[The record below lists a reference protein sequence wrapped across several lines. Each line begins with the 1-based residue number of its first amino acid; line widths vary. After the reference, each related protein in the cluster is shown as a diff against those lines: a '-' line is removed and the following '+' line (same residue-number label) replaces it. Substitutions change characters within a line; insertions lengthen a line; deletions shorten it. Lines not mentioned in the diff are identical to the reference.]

1 MAKPQMKL
9 KVRLPVYHRPRN
21 QWRREIHRV
30 VAQELRRV
38 GIRYTG
44 SDRFEVAIRLYF
56 AASKLKLIDIDNRVK
71 DILDA
76 LQGHVG
82 GASKK
87 RRMVKALIPN
97 ENQIFRII
105 AEKSLPPWQ
114 SDHGRGHL
122 MIRRYRGPNYR

>member
-1 MAKPQMKL
+1 MAKPLMKL
-9 KVRLPVYHRPRN
+9 KVRLPAYHRPRN
-21 QWRREIHRV
+21 LWRREIHRV
-30 VAQELRRV
+30 VAQELGRV

-44 SDRFEVAIRLYF
+44 RDRFEVAIRLYF
-56 AASKLKLIDIDNRVK
+56 AAGKLKLIDIDIRVK

-82 GASKK
+82 GAGKK
-87 RRMVKALIPN
+87 QRMVKPLIPN
-97 ENQIFRII
+97 DNQIFRIV

-122 MIRRYRGPNYR
+122 TIRRYRGPHFR